1 MYTGSVFPMGIW
13 TWNTQLAFECVLI
26 ACSLESIRPGLVQG
40 CNLQG
45 PQWCGLGLLDTLFR
59 VRPAP
64 LSSEHGLYALSTPP
78 PGLELTTA
86 PLAQVELHHH
96 Y

>member
-1 MYTGSVFPMGIW
+1 MPFHFCVYCEVSKLGVLYPE
-13 TWNTQLAFECVLI
+13 LAFDCVLI

-59 VRPAP
+59 VMPAP
-64 LSSEHGLYALSTPP
+64 LSMVCMP
-78 PGLELTTA
+78 
-86 PLAQVELHHH
+86 
-96 Y
+96 